1 MGVRPDL
8 ANLLFINVRRR
19 YRGRLCQHSPRQSAG
34 LQKRSS
40 QSSLM
45 LPLMRLRKRVFAPRR
60 GAAVE
65 RVPPLHFAVSAS
77 AESFVLRRGPGR
89 SASLTPSSWNPP
101 SPACATIRMARRYS
115 SMSMGSPK
123 ETPPVT
129 LMNDRATTVS
139 SISAPLCVTGRK
151 KRPAMMMAVASARSI
166 PKRRRPVN
174 GGTQFSVSV
183 EALFTW

>member
-1 MGVRPDL
+1 M
-8 ANLLFINVRRR
+8 
-19 YRGRLCQHSPRQSAG
+19 CQHSPQQSAV

-40 QSSLM
+40 QSSPM
-45 LPLMRLRKRVFAPRR
+45 LPLMGLRKRVFAPRR
-60 GAAVE
+60 GTAVE
-65 RVPPLHFAVSAS
+65 RVPPLHFAVSAD
-77 AESFVLRRGPGR
+77 AESFILRRGLGR
-89 SASLTPSSWNPP
+89 SAWLTPSLLNPP
-101 SPACATIRMARRYS
+101 SPACTAILMARRYS

-174 GGTQFSVSV
+174 GGAQFSVSV